1 MNFWAKSAWGQPF
14 HPRKGRPA
22 ARTVSGV
29 RVWYFASVC
38 LVSENSRKTVPPAC
52 ANWFLKERS
61 LHISF
66 ANLHN
71 SSKSESFSLYCCKF
85 AAYKSIFYW
94 NTDALKI
101 KVPESFWPC
110 CRPKHGVTMTNT
122 ETKWL
127 CRKKPRTSSPIIINF
142 PRSVYH
148 FMALLLNLT
157 IEKQTYWQ
165 RRVLWLLLS
174 ISNWHSMRECVP

>member
-29 RVWYFASVC
+29 WVWYFASVC
-38 LVSENSRKTVPPAC
+38 LVSENSRKTLPPAC

-85 AAYKSIFYW
+85 AAHKSIFYR
-94 NTDALKI
+94 NTDALKT

-110 CRPKHGVTMTNT
+110 RCLKHGATMTNT

-142 PRSVYH
+142 PQSAYH